1 MEMWD
6 GYGSGELPNGL
17 KTKEVVQ
24 HQIYKDLKG
33 RYLKVIEFREAFNQ
47 LHHYITYTDS
57 INHATRFPLNH
68 KLDFKEY
75 SNIGIDS
82 IINSFTPLTIQI
94 TTEIDIVVIK

>member
-24 HQIYKDLKG
+24 YQIYKDLKG
-33 RYLKVIEFREAFNQ
+33 RYLKVIEFKEAFNQ
-47 LHHYITYTDS
+47 THWYITHTES
-57 INHATRFPLNH
+57 ISHATRFPLNH
-68 KLDFKEY
+68 ELKADEY
-75 SNIGIDS
+75 SNIGINA
-82 IINSFTPLTIQI
+82 IVTLFTPQIIQI

>member
-6 GYGSGELPNGL
+6 GYGNGELPNGL

-33 RYLKVIEFREAFNQ
+33 QYLKVIEVREAFNQ
-47 LHHYITYTDS
+47 LHFYITYTDS
-57 INHATRFPLNH
+57 IKHATRFPLDH
-68 KLDFKEY
+68 KLDPDKY
-75 SNIGIDS
+75 SNIGVKVIVKA
-82 IINSFTPLTIQI
+82 FTPQTIQI